1 MATLDENLTLLRAQL
16 ERLSRL
22 GRRRQE
28 ANAAVSQFQAR
39 VIRLDAEIQAL
50 NGDIDRLGQTLKSQL
65 DDRRPEPGGPARA

>member
-22 GRRRQE
+22 ARRRQE

-50 NGDIDRLGQTLKSQL
+50 NNDIDRLGQALKSQL